1 MTLILSVV
9 VIVSLAAYAAWREA
23 SRKATPRHQD
33 ADLVKVLLGLR
44 EESLNE
50 LLELYGEQFG
60 PSAARYARQTYRKW
74 KAGEVRP
81 NRRTFDR
88 LLINLPK
95 VMSFDLKC
103 EVLRRLREEYCAKDN
118 YQITVYTDNWKETL
132 APLAGNIIE
141 RAYTAEL
148 PAHVGRRLRWLS
160 DNEMHVAR
168 AILAES
174 QAQESRNTVLLLEKE
189 FVGIEQLLNTVKG
202 APSIAHTLKL
212 PYGVVTLNI
221 KRR

>member
-9 VIVSLAAYAAWREA
+9 VIASLAAYAAWRKA
-23 SRKATPRHQD
+23 SSKVAPRHQD
-33 ADLVKVLLGLR
+33 ADLVKVLLGLG

-60 PSAARYARQTYRKW
+60 PNAARYARQTYRKW

-81 NRRTFDR
+81 NSRTFNR

-132 APLAGNIIE
+132 APLAENIIE

-148 PAHVGRRLRWLS
+148 PAHIGRRLRWLS

-174 QAQESRNTVLLLEKE
+174 QVQESRNTVLLLEKE
-189 FVGIEQLLNTVKG
+189 FVGIEQLLNAAKG
-202 APSIAHTLKL
+202 TRNLAHTLKL
-212 PYGVVTLNI
+212 PYGVVTLKI
-221 KRR
+221 RRR

>member
-9 VIVSLAAYAAWREA
+9 VIVSLAAYAAWRKA
-23 SRKATPRHQD
+23 SRKVAPRLQD

-50 LLELYGEQFG
+50 LLKLHGEQFG
-60 PSAARYARQTYRKW
+60 PSAARYARQTYCKW

-88 LLINLPK
+88 LLIHLPK

-118 YQITVYTDNWKETL
+118 YQITVYTDIWKETL
-132 APLAGNIIE
+132 APLAENIIE

-148 PAHVGRRLRWLS
+148 PVHVGRRLRWLS

-189 FVGIEQLLNTVKG
+189 FVGIEQLLNPAKG
-202 APSIAHTLKL
+202 TRNLAHTLRL
-212 PYGVVTLNI
+212 PYGVVTLKI